1 MFYQLKVTV
10 SEKALKLV
18 YGIGL
23 IRIKKNPDK
32 LHKVEVI
39 KTPWY
44 YGHLIRITAEGMLY
58 NIQGLKA
65 VRITHIKNGKKK
77 SFMVGTTEAE
87 KLKKVLEDN
96 FEI

>member
-1 MFYQLKVTV
+1 MFYQLTVTV
-10 SEKALKLV
+10 SEKTLKLV

-23 IRIKKNPDK
+23 IRFKKNLDK

-44 YGHLIRITAEGMLY
+44 YGLLIRATAEGMLY
-58 NIQGLKA
+58 NIQGFKA
-65 VRITHIKNGKKK
+65 VRITLIKNGKKK
-77 SFMVGTTEAE
+77 SFMVGTPEPE